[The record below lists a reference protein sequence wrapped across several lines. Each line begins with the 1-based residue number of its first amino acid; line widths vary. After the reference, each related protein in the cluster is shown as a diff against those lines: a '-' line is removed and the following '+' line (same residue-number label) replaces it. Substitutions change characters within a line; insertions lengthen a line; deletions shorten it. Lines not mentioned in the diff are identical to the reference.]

1 MKHLAPLSTLLLC
14 FMLLLGITS
23 VQAQEDTLDF
33 YSSTP
38 VNELDPTPALEWI
51 DLLYDRVWHELVSA
65 PGAARLYGY
74 GAVAFYTAL
83 LPGMPSNY
91 SMGTQLRD
99 FPDVPYPSEENELDW
114 LSVLNGTMST
124 VLMEM
129 FGKGSDETIRL
140 ISELRSRQK
149 SARMDAVGFDIV
161 ENSLRYGDEVAETI
175 IDWMNS
181 DGYIETRGWAY
192 ELPTDNDSLWVI
204 TREGMQ
210 TVEPYWGS
218 LRPFMLP
225 YADSCAVYM
234 DVPFSTDPNSTF
246 YAQAMEVKTVGEN
259 LTPEQREIAE
269 YWIDTP
275 GQSGTPAGHWVMIV
289 KDVALQRNLPL
300 STIAEMYV
308 GVGIAL
314 ADSFISAWSL
324 KYQINL
330 LRPITYINT
339 YIDPRW
345 RTYLESPGFPEYPS
359 GHSVNSAAAARVLT
373 RMFGAQHFTATNITP
388 SGLVTRAFTSFEH
401 AASEVAI
408 SRIYGGIHFRSAVEN
423 GVKQGNCIGDFI
435 MDSIFFRS
443 VPQGE

>member
-1 MKHLAPLSTLLLC
+1 
-14 FMLLLGITS
+14 MLLLGITS
-23 VQAQEDTLDF
+23 VQAQDETRNL
-33 YSSTP
+33 YNSTV
-38 VNELDPTPALEWI
+38 VNELDSAPALAWI
-51 DLLYDRVWHELVSA
+51 DLLYDRVWHESVSA

-74 GAVAFYTAL
+74 GAVALYTAL

-91 SMGTQLRD
+91 SMGGQLTD

-124 VLMEM
+124 VMMEM

-140 ISELRSRQK
+140 IGELRSRQK
-149 SARMDAVGFDIV
+149 SARMDATNFDIV
-161 ENSLRYGDEVAETI
+161 ENSLVYGDEIAEYL

-181 DGYIETRGWAY
+181 DGYWDIHGRAY
-192 ELPTDNDSLWVI
+192 ELPTGDDMFWVP
-204 TREGMQ
+204 TREGMR
-210 TVEPYWGS
+210 TVEPYWGQ
-218 LRPFMLP
+218 LRPMMLP

-234 DVPFSTDPNSTF
+234 DVPFSTDPDSTF

-275 GQSGTPAGHWVMIV
+275 SQSGTPAGHWMMLV
-289 KDVALQRNLPL
+289 KDVALQRELPL

-314 ADSFISAWSL
+314 SDSFISAWSL

-373 RMFGAQHFTATNITP
+373 RMFGAQHFTSTNITP
-388 SGLVTRAFTSFEH
+388 SGLVTRSFTSFEH
-401 AASEVAI
+401 AANEAAI

-435 MDSIFFRS
+435 MDRIFFRS